1 MNGIH
6 KIGSDGGGTVSLTV
20 PSTSTNTTA
29 TLQSQD
35 GTVALIDN
43 VKGFKN
49 FILNGD
55 MRVAQRGYGPF
66 TTNGYNVDQ
75 WFSYINGTSYVQR
88 AWNGTGVNHP
98 SYAHVS
104 VGAGTDTITMEQRLE
119 HPHKY
124 SGKTLTLS
132 MMLFNGSYTGTNV
145 PYEIALSHAGGR
157 TSLFTGN
164 ITFSSTS
171 RVSVTFTVPDLSGYT
186 LNVSS
191 YLEIRPVS
199 IINRGY
205 TGVFGIRDIQ
215 LEEGSVATPFE
226 QRPYGLELSLCQR
239 YYRTYISYN
248 TIQGERAFHTRY
260 TSSGS
265 FTFIFDNIPFGEMRV
280 KPTVSLSCL
289 NGSTTRVPGV
299 LHNGTIE
306 TDWNVY
312 QTAVN
317 SFTIWKAV
325 TAVANV
331 IVAFD
336 ATLSAEL

>member
-6 KIGSDGGGTVSLTV
+6 KIGSDGGGTVALTV
-20 PSTSTNTTA
+20 PSTSTNTIA
-29 TLQSQD
+29 TLQAQD

-49 FILNGD
+49 YIINGC
-55 MRVAQRGYGPF
+55 MRVAQRGVGPF
-66 TTNGYNVDQ
+66 ATNGYGIDQ
-75 WFSYINGTSYVQR
+75 WFSYISVTTSNIIR
-88 AWNGTGVNHP
+88 AWNGTGSNHQ
-98 SYAHVS
+98 SYAHVN

-157 TSLFTGN
+157 TILFTGN

-215 LEEGSVATPFE
+215 LEEGSIATPFE
-226 QRPYGLELSLCQR
+226 NRPIGLELSLCQR
-239 YYRTYISYN
+239 YFEIFIGTITNQYPRYFARLYKVTKRITPTLTLIS
-248 TIQGERAFHTRY
+248 G
-260 TSSGS
+260 TSSGANYASWTDAS
-265 FTFIFDNIPFGEMRV
+265 FRLPNDSMATGADV
-280 KPTVSLSCL
+280 
-289 NGSTTRVPGV
+289 
-299 LHNGTIE
+299 
-306 TDWNVY
+306 D
-312 QTAVN
+312 
-317 SFTIWKAV
+317 FTMSA
-325 TAVANV
+325 
-331 IVAFD
+331 
-336 ATLSAEL
+336 SAEL